1 MPLLAILV
9 LAAGSYAFRVAG
21 PLLGERVRLPERAR
35 QLLTTAATLLLAA
48 LVATSALTQDG
59 GFAGWSRAAG
69 VGVAA
74 VLALRRAPFPIVVL
88 AAAGTAALLRLVG
101 VG

>member
-1 MPLLAILV
+1 MPLIAILV

-21 PLLGERVRLPERAR
+21 PLLGARVALPERAR
-35 QLLTTAATLLLAA
+35 QLMTTAATLLLTA

-59 GFAGWSRAAG
+59 GFAGWSRTAG

-74 VLALRRAPFPIVVL
+74 VLALRRAPFPAVVV
-88 AAAGTAALLRLVG
+88 AAATTTALLRLLG
-101 VG
+101 VP